1 MSRQATRNVGLMRSA
16 AYETQN
22 RLLHGDM
29 DSPRLSDQTPDRE
42 LFERAHRGQSSRY
55 RVVKSSSKE
64 EYSYVPR
71 GLCRLTPL
79 HAQMHSYLVIFYTR
93 DVISLSLSISR
104 SRAHSLPPSLPRS
117 HTHTHTHTLR
127 FVSYFSFL
135 FLFLSFSLSCFPL
148 SLSCSLID
156 FPSLSVSLSHAH
168 TLSFSFLLSFSLSL
182 QKKK

>member
-1 MSRQATRNVGLMRSA
+1 MRCASACCVCIFMSRQATRNVGLMRSA

-42 LFERAHRGQSSRY
+42 LFECAHRGQSSRY

-117 HTHTHTHTLR
+117 HTHTHTHTH
-127 FVSYFSFL
+127 FD
-135 FLFLSFSLSCFPL
+135 FSLTFPFFFFFSRSR
-148 SLSCSLID
+148 SL
-156 FPSLSVSLSHAH
+156 VSLSH
-168 TLSFSFLLSFSLSL
+168 FLVL
-182 QKKK
+182 

>member
-117 HTHTHTHTLR
+117 HTHTHTHTH
-127 FVSYFSFL
+127 FD
-135 FLFLSFSLSCFPL
+135 L
-148 SLSCSLID
+148 SLTFPFFFFFSRSRSL
-156 FPSLSVSLSHAH
+156 VSLSH
-168 TLSFSFLLSFSLSL
+168 FLVL
-182 QKKK
+182 